1 MSPDPQ
7 IALDLH
13 RLIRKA
19 LDQWQQRHD
28 LRHDVSESD
37 MVISAKSDFR
47 ARTRG

>member
-13 RLIRKA
+13 RLTRKA

-28 LRHDVSESD
+28 PWHDVSESD
-37 MVISAKSDFR
+37 MVIC
-47 ARTRG
+47 